1 MNSVEAY
8 QNVMVGGAERARD
21 WVERAIEKIQG
32 AFRGADRAQARRELR
47 LHSEERSSERARI
60 ARELHD
66 TLLQG
71 FIGAS
76 LLLHAGV
83 EQTPADSPSKLS
95 LTRALRLVYQAID
108 EGRVVLQGLRSAT
121 TTSMSLEDAL
131 FELGDECRPESAAHI
146 RI

>member
-1 MNSVEAY
+1 L
-8 QNVMVGGAERARD
+8 
-21 WVERAIEKIQG
+21 VERAIEQIQG
-32 AFRGADRAQARRELR
+32 AFRGPGRAQVHREVSLD
-47 LHSEERSSERARI
+47 LEERRSERARI

-76 LLLHAGV
+76 LLLHAAV

-95 LTRALRLVYQAID
+95 LTRALQLVHQAID

-121 TTSMSLEDAL
+121 TTSKTHSPNSATNAGLKAPHL
-131 FELGDECRPESAAHI
+131 FESWSPGIPGP
-146 RI
+146 

>member
-1 MNSVEAY
+1 MNIVEAY
-8 QNVMVGGAERARD
+8 QKVMVGGAEYAND
-21 WVERAIEKIQG
+21 WVERAIEQIKG
-32 AFRGADRAQARRELR
+32 AFRHPDQAPRLRELN
-47 LHSEERSSERARI
+47 LDSEERCSERARI

-76 LLLHAGV
+76 LLLHEAV

-131 FELGDECRPESAAHI
+131 FELGEECR
-146 RI
+146 